1 MMENKD
7 RSPSGSK
14 APLGRT
20 ADRPYWV
27 LIASI
32 VIRALHQVGAAVFLA
47 VYLLADV
54 SVIPRLYITLAFLTG
69 AVLMFTEGMRH
80 RQWFREVSGIS
91 TIVKLAVLGLAWHGW
106 FPAIPSVLFVFLLA
120 SFCSHAPKH
129 IRHRLLF

>member
-1 MMENKD
+1 MTENSD
-7 RSPSGSK
+7 RSPSGTK
-14 APLGRT
+14 ATLGRT

-27 LIASI
+27 MIASI
-32 VIRALHQVGAAVFLA
+32 IIRALHQVGAAVFLA

-54 SVIPRLYITLAFLTG
+54 SVIPGLYTALAFFTG

-91 TIVKLAVLGLAWHGW
+91 TIVKLVVLGLAWHGW
-106 FPAIPSVLFVFLLA
+106 LPAVPSVLFAFLLA

-129 IRHRLLF
+129 IRHRLLL